1 MTNLSLDRL
10 KEVTGV
16 FISESDFQVIELE
29 YLDYLKSNNLADTE
43 SNAEQFCE
51 DWKAEQDVLG
61 TFTETKDGNIKYYCM
76 EGEKYYCMEGEKYYC
91 MEGEDDFKPTTKEFL
106 DNLDMSSF
114 HWENLYRSYWQI
126 FEEIL
131 NSGNV
136 DKKLL
141 ENILSERTISHEQIY
156 ELNKAMK
163 NRIAELLG

>member
-16 FISESDFQVIELE
+16 FISESIFQVIQLE
-29 YLDYLKSNNLADTE
+29 YSDYLKENNLADTE
-43 SNAEQFCE
+43 SNAEQFYE

-61 TFTETKDGNIKYYCM
+61 TFTETKDGNI
-76 EGEKYYCMEGEKYYC
+76 KYYC

-114 HWENLYRSYWQI
+114 HWENLCRSYWKI

-141 ENILSERTISHEQIY
+141 ENILSERTISHDQTY
-156 ELNKAMK
+156 ELQKAMK
-163 NRIAELLG
+163 NRFAELLG

>member
-76 EGEKYYCMEGEKYYC
+76 EGE
-91 MEGEDDFKPTTKEFL
+91 DDFKPTTKEFL
-106 DNLDMSSF
+106 DNLDMNSF
-114 HWENLYRSYWQI
+114 HWENLCRSYWQI

-141 ENILSERTISHEQIY
+141 ENILSERTISHDQIY
-156 ELNKAMK
+156 ELQKAMK
-163 NRIAELLG
+163 NRVAELVG

>member
-76 EGEKYYCMEGEKYYC
+76 EGE
-91 MEGEDDFKPTTKEFL
+91 DDFKPTTKEFL

-114 HWENLYRSYWQI
+114 HWENLCRSYWQI

>member
-10 KEVTGV
+10 KEVAGV
-16 FISESDFQVIELE
+16 FVSESDFQVIQLE
-29 YLDYLKSNNLADTE
+29 YADYLKENNLADTE
-43 SNAEQFCE
+43 SNAEQFYE

-61 TFTETKDGNIKYYCM
+61 TFTETKDGNI
-76 EGEKYYCMEGEKYYC
+76 KYYC

-114 HWENLYRSYWQI
+114 HWENLCRSYWQI

-131 NSGNV
+131 NTGNV

-141 ENILSERTISHEQIY
+141 ENILSERTISHDQIY
-156 ELNKAMK
+156 ELQKAMK
-163 NRIAELLG
+163 NRVAELLG

>member
-76 EGEKYYCMEGEKYYC
+76 EGE
-91 MEGEDDFKPTTKEFL
+91 DDFKPTTKEFL
-106 DNLDMSSF
+106 DNLDMNSF
-114 HWENLYRSYWQI
+114 HWENLCRSYWQI

-131 NSGNV
+131 NTGNV

-141 ENILSERTISHEQIY
+141 ENILSERTISHDQIY
-156 ELNKAMK
+156 ELQKAMK
-163 NRIAELLG
+163 NRVAELVG

>member
-16 FISESDFQVIELE
+16 FISESIFQVIQLE
-29 YLDYLKSNNLADTE
+29 YADYLKENNLADTE

-61 TFTETKDGNIKYYCM
+61 TFTETTDGNIKYYCM
-76 EGEKYYCMEGEKYYC
+76 EGE
-91 MEGEDDFKPTTKEFL
+91 DDFKSTTKEFL

-114 HWENLYRSYWQI
+114 HWENLCRSYWQI

-131 NSGNV
+131 NTGNV

-141 ENILSERTISHEQIY
+141 ENILSERTISHDQIY
-156 ELNKAMK
+156 ELQKAMK
-163 NRIAELLG
+163 NRVAELVG

>member
-76 EGEKYYCMEGEKYYC
+76 EGE
-91 MEGEDDFKPTTKEFL
+91 DDFKPTTKEFL

-114 HWENLYRSYWQI
+114 HWENLCRSYWKI

-141 ENILSERTISHEQIY
+141 ENILSERTISHDQIY
-156 ELNKAMK
+156 ELQKAMK
-163 NRIAELLG
+163 NRVAELVG

>member
-76 EGEKYYCMEGEKYYC
+76 EGE
-91 MEGEDDFKPTTKEFL
+91 DDFKPTTKEFL

-114 HWENLYRSYWQI
+114 HWENLCRSYWKI

-156 ELNKAMK
+156 ELQKAMK
-163 NRIAELLG
+163 NRVAELVG

>member
-76 EGEKYYCMEGEKYYC
+76 EGE
-91 MEGEDDFKPTTKEFL
+91 DDFKPTTKEFL

-114 HWENLYRSYWQI
+114 HWENLCRSYWQI

-156 ELNKAMK
+156 ELQKAMK
-163 NRIAELLG
+163 NRVAELVG

>member
-76 EGEKYYCMEGEKYYC
+76 K
-91 MEGEDDFKPTTKEFL
+91 GEDDFKPTTKEFL

-114 HWENLYRSYWQI
+114 HWENLCRSYWQI